1 MRHGAIVAAAA
12 LPGAFG
18 FSPTAGVPQGVAET
32 EGAEY
37 SAQWPSRRAVAAHH
51 GSCRLRSPAAPVR
64 RDSHH
69 LADLDPRASMLRT
82 NP

>member
-1 MRHGAIVAAAA
+1 MRHSAIVAAAA

-51 GSCRLRSPAAPVR
+51 GSVGFLGGICGLSGI
-64 RDSHH
+64 
-69 LADLDPRASMLRT
+69 L
-82 NP
+82 